1 MPHGHSSVP
10 LEFIDLFEE
19 TDIGRRSLFESVI
32 PGGFRGPKRQ
42 AVSQL
47 FQPTFNEYL
56 GQLGQQMGTQNRQ
69 GPLTTFR
76 QYLTEK
82 FDPGRELLRF
92 PGGALQRGALTT
104 PAMFSFQR

>member
-1 MPHGHSSVP
+1 MVQMP
-10 LEFIDLFEE
+10 LNLFDLFEQTE
-19 TDIGRRSLFESVI
+19 IGRRMQFESVI

-56 GQLGQQMGTQNRQ
+56 GQLGQQLGTQNRQ
-69 GPLTTFR
+69 DPLTTFS
-76 QYLTEK
+76 QYLAEK
-82 FDPGRELLRF
+82 FDPGRELLRI